1 MAGGGSVTTASNKN
15 AGRGWE
21 RYVEAE
27 LETMNA
33 LSQGYW
39 ARSPE
44 PIRPLRSLGDG
55 RIEAVY
61 AKKAEPDYYGILPGG
76 QGVVFDAKL
85 VTNADRFDFSRVA
98 VHQIEAMARCAKAGG
113 LAFVYLGRW
122 PEQEKYVLPVGPD
135 GSICGVRDKRHVKF
149 DRVQALQKRRHE
161 YLHELIRRICE
172 AENWG

>member
-1 MAGGGSVTTASNKN
+1 MTTTGNKI
-15 AGRGWE
+15 AGRLWE
-21 RYVEAE
+21 RYVETE

-33 LSQGYW
+33 TGLGYW

-85 VTNADRFDFSRVA
+85 VTESDRFDFSRLA
-98 VHQIEAMARCAKAGG
+98 VHQMEAMKRCVAAGG
-113 LAFVYLGRW
+113 IAFVYVGRW
-122 PEQEKYVLPVGPD
+122 PEQTKYVLPVDVEGR
-135 GSICGVRDKRHVKF
+135 ICGVRDKRHIKF
-149 DRVQALQKRRHE
+149 ERLDGHQKQRG
-161 YLHELIRRICE
+161 ELLANAIRRVFNE
-172 AENWG
+172 T